1 MRILQRLAALTF
13 TCLMLAN
20 ARADLAII
28 AHPDNPLA
36 SLSEKDV
43 QKIFLGRLRMFPDSD
58 LETQTLDLPDNSE
71 LYSRFY
77 ARIAQMTPAK
87 VRRYRAFYLF
97 SGKGKVPY
105 QAQNQQDAIN
115 KVTTEKNAIGYVDAT
130 SDLTGVKVLLIL
142 QE

>member
-1 MRILQRLAALTF
+1 
-13 TCLMLAN
+13 
-20 ARADLAII
+20 
-28 AHPDNPLA
+28 
-36 SLSEKDV
+36 LSEKDV

-115 KVTTEKNAIGYVDAT
+115 KVATEKNAIGYVDAT